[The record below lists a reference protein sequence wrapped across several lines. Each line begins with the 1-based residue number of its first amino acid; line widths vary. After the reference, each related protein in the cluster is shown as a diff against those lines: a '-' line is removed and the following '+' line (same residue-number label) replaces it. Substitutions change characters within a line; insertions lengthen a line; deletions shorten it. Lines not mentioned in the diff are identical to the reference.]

1 MSNIKLFESCPI
13 NKSDQNDL
21 ANRLINPV
29 LDGDIN
35 PVEATV
41 KAKSLIEVLTKF
53 VNDDRV
59 KDCTLS
65 EIKKNGKE
73 TSWNGARLT
82 IKEVGVKYDY
92 SDCNDPV
99 YMDLLKQKGV
109 IDKQLK
115 ERESFLKSLSNR
127 TTIVD
132 DETGEVATVIPPVKM
147 SSQGYTITF
156 SK

>member
-1 MSNIKLFESCPI
+1 MEQGLLYPSSGSF
-13 NKSDQNDL
+13 
-21 ANRLINPV
+21 NPRTHK
-29 LDGDIN
+29 G
-35 PVEATV
+35 
-41 KAKSLIEVLTKF
+41 
-53 VNDDRV
+53 
-59 KDCTLS
+59 C
-65 EIKKNGKE
+65 
-73 TSWNGARLT
+73 
-82 IKEVGVKYDY
+82 
-92 SDCNDPV
+92 DCNDPV

>member
-65 EIKKNGKE
+65 EIEKNGKE

-82 IKEVGVKYDY
+82 I
-92 SDCNDPV
+92 SFF
-99 YMDLLKQKGV
+99 
-109 IDKQLK
+109 
-115 ERESFLKSLSNR
+115 REFQP
-127 TTIVD
+127 TH
-132 DETGEVATVIPPVKM
+132 P
-147 SSQGYTITF
+147 
-156 SK
+156 

>member
-65 EIKKNGKE
+65 EIEKNGKE

>member
-21 ANRLINPV
+21 ANRLINTV

-35 PVEATV
+35 LVEATV

-65 EIKKNGKE
+65 EIEKNGKE
-73 TSWNGARLT
+73 TSWNGARLA

-99 YMDLLKQKGV
+99 YMDLLKQKEV

>member
-21 ANRLINPV
+21 ANRLINTV
-29 LDGDIN
+29 LDGDIDL
-35 PVEATV
+35 VEATV

-65 EIKKNGKE
+65 EIEKNGKE
-73 TSWNGARLT
+73 TSWNGARLA

-99 YMDLLKQKGV
+99 YMDLLKQKKV

>member
-13 NKSDQNDL
+13 TKSDQNDL

-35 PVEATV
+35 PVEAAV
-41 KAKSLIEVLTKF
+41 KAKALIEVLTKF

-65 EIKKNGKE
+65 EIEKNGKE